1 MKGLPKVPTYITAAA
16 IAALSAMAQADDTF
30 MDYETEH
37 ARLTEANGECEIH
50 GALGANRQA
59 CVSAYL
65 CTNYGDCEGESMQ
78 PIEQLPGGGVY
89 RDNVGGVSNGN

>member
-1 MKGLPKVPTYITAAA
+1 MKGLPKVPAYITAAA
-16 IAALSAMAQADDTF
+16 IAALSAMVQADGF
-30 MDYETEH
+30 MDSDTER
-37 ARLTEANGECEIH
+37 ARNNEANNACEIH

-59 CVSAYL
+59 CVTAYL
-65 CTNYGDCEGESMQ
+65 CTNYGDCDGESMQ